1 MSALTETQNDL
12 HRMNGDLQE
21 VNMEY
26 QENNNRLQRT
36 NVFLQSNL
44 TYTNQTVQNLKKQLN
59 TTEVLLTV
67 LQRDIVKF
75 ENLKANLT
83 EKVDN
88 FTIQVEVLNNENERL
103 QNTTNNLRNI
113 VSFLNETNLGFERTL
128 SSVSDFLG
136 QQISGYRV
144 ERMSNLNLLYRQI
157 VTRWDCDLISRFRLR
172 DFTKNITQPIGPA
185 DITDVMDHVDEQVLT
200 ELCINR
206 TDFEHSLQTSILEPP
221 KPLSDMSITELET
234 GVAIYTTKVLDYY
247 FPDAG
252 ETGGLTESDWS
263 AAQFDCSKLGTPPF
277 QF

>member
-1 MSALTETQNDL
+1 MSELNTTKNEL
-12 HRMNGDLQE
+12 HRLNGELHN
-21 VNMEY
+21 VNNDY
-26 QENNNRLQRT
+26 QKNNEELKQH

-44 TYTNQTVQNLKKQLN
+44 TRTNENVQNLTIQVN
-59 TTEVLLTV
+59 TTQALVALLE
-67 LQRDIVKF
+67 RNIVEF
-75 ENLKANLT
+75 EKLKSNLT

-88 FTIQVEVLNNENERL
+88 FTIQVETLSNENDRL

-113 VSFLNETNLGFERTL
+113 VSFLNETNLGFERSL

-172 DFTKNITQPIGPA
+172 DFAKNITQPIGPA
-185 DITDVMDHVDEQVLT
+185 DINDVLDHVDEQVLT

-206 TDFEHSLQTSILEPP
+206 TDFEHSLQSTIMQPP
-221 KPLSDMSITELET
+221 KPLSNISIAELET

-252 ETGGLTESDWS
+252 ETGGLVESDWS
-263 AAQFDCSKLGTPPF
+263 AAQFDCSKLATPPF
-277 QF
+277 LF